1 MALNLIDVVPVLD
14 YDYPLF
20 SWDDFPQ
27 SRDAL
32 VPLTPVIQFESECW
46 NDMVSKMHD
55 VLIALEKGWELGPYF
70 FDGEKKEF
78 TAAMYNAMFDA
89 MAGEI
94 PLYSAWD
101 KFQYYA
107 HKGDPLTPGHLTFIA
122 KWLNLVLGVARG
134 TIELEELSW
143 KHNSAVTFDAWFDAP
158 PSVQIETTSD
168 ASSQG
173 KTISSVNFEQLPAV
187 PMFVNFKMMATLAAA
202 AQAPQVLAT
211 EVDQPSQLN
220 IAVEANR
227 RTPARLALQWIQS
240 RSISRAVMLTTTKT
254 DFSVSLP
261 VFSQPLANMNAWE
274 AIHAA
279 AIHTAKGSAAATLR
293 ADTALYPTASHIA
306 RGIAAMTGTVLPSTT
321 EAFLPLIGTSLTAAD
336 VINTHAVDAGKM
348 KHMAYSK
355 QGAEAMCCVAEN
367 GSAEYMVRT
376 IQEAEAAVP
385 EAEPAYPRQLSLS
398 KYTANITSQTSRP
411 GWVEVIGLSLCDA
424 SAVTLDAEN
433 AAAGEIGTTQSECS
447 LDLLESA
454 DIAAD
459 TLAFGSTE
467 CAAAIW
473 LLPLQP
479 DSKTLHIRQTYK
491 EAIKIGNTLYIDE
504 WPDQGQTDDGTLF
517 LWKLY
522 DTVLQVGNTL
532 YIGSMP
538 DTGKTDGQTLL
549 IWDVEQEPV
558 KTLNLLEVF

>member
-1 MALNLIDVVPVLD
+1 MARNLIDVAPVLD

-32 VPLTPVIQFESECW
+32 FPLTPVELFETACW
-46 NDMVSKMHD
+46 NEMVSKMHD
-55 VLIALEKGWELGPYF
+55 VLIALEKGWDLGPYF
-70 FDGEKKEF
+70 FGGESNEF
-78 TAAMYNAMFDA
+78 TAVMYNTMFDA
-89 MAGEI
+89 MAEEI

-134 TIELEELSW
+134 TIGLEELSW
-143 KHNSAVTFDAWFDAP
+143 KHKSAATFDAWFDVL
-158 PSVQIETTSD
+158 PSVQIGTSSD

-173 KTISSVNFEQLPAV
+173 KTISSVNFEQIPAA

-202 AQAPQVLAT
+202 AQTPRGLAT

-240 RSISRAVMLTTTKT
+240 RSISRAEMLTTTKT

-261 VFSQPLANMNAWE
+261 VFSRPLANMNAWE

-279 AIHTAKGSAAATLR
+279 AIHTAKGYAAATLL
-293 ADTALYPTASHIA
+293 ADTALYLTASHIA
-306 RGIAAMTGTVLPSTT
+306 RGIAAMTGAVLPSVT
-321 EAFLPLIGTSLTAAD
+321 ADFLPLIGTSLAAAA
-336 VINTHAVDAGKM
+336 VIDTQVADTGKM
-348 KHMAYSK
+348 AHLAHSK
-355 QGAEAMCCVAEN
+355 QDAEAVRCAAEN
-367 GSAEYMVRT
+367 GSAEYMART
-376 IQEAEAAVP
+376 ILAAETTVP
-385 EAEPAYPRQLSLS
+385 EAEPAYPRKLILS
-398 KYTANITSQTSRP
+398 KSTANITPQTSRP
-411 GWVEVIGLSLCDA
+411 GWVEESGVSICDA
-424 SAVTLDAEN
+424 SA
-433 AAAGEIGTTQSECS
+433 EI
-447 LDLLESA
+447 LESA
-454 DIAAD
+454 DIATD

-479 DSKTLHIRQTYK
+479 DKKTLHIRQTYK

-504 WPDQGQTDDGTLF
+504 WPEQVQTDDGTLF

-522 DTVLQVGNTL
+522 DTVMQVGNTL

-538 DTGKTDGQTLL
+538 NTGMTDGRTLL